1 MNAAQPVTSELHAC
15 PLHAASCVVHAACQ
29 RCLRTSLLQW
39 LNRFNPYTYI
49 LYALAIDQLGQNEQ
63 ELITPNGQVITVK
76 AFMKE
81 YFGYEYSFRWCALLP
96 APPPVALVQGHPHR
110 PGFLRRQQQQ

>member
-1 MNAAQPVTSELHAC
+1 MWCPCLKRCACAAKER
-15 PLHAASCVVHAACQ
+15 PLS
-29 RCLRTSLLQW
+29 LQW

-63 ELITPNGQVITVK
+63 ALITPSGQVVTVK

-81 YFGYEYSFRWCALLP
+81 YFGYDYNFRWCAPCCTP
-96 APPPVALVQGHPHR
+96 ACSACP
-110 PGFLRRQQQQ
+110 